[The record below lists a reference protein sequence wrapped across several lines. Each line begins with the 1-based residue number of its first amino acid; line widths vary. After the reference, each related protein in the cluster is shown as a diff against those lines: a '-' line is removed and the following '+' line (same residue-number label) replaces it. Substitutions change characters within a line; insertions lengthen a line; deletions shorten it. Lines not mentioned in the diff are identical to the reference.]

1 MGEHDFDV
9 LVVGG
14 GLSGLSAAIFTSRAG
29 LKTVVFD
36 KGESTI
42 ATVSVVNNYLG
53 FPEGIAGSEL
63 IERGRR
69 QAERFGATLKMERV
83 EELRRAHDETFVV
96 RTETGEQYRA
106 PRVIIAS
113 NKNTKAGT
121 DLGLELTGF
130 KARFIRHDGKGRT
143 PVKNAYVC
151 GRITELA
158 SQSSISVGDGA
169 STAITLI
176 SDWKGE
182 YYVDHDD

>member
-9 LVVGG
+9 LIVGG
-14 GLSGLSAAIFTSRAG
+14 GLSGLSASIFTARAG
-29 LKTVVFD
+29 LKTAVFD

-42 ATVSVVNNYLG
+42 AKVALVNNYLG
-53 FPEGIAGSEL
+53 FPEGIPGAEL
-63 IERGRR
+63 VERGRK
-69 QAERFGATLKMERV
+69 QAGRFGVVLKDERV
-83 EELRRAHDETFVV
+83 EELRREPDGSFAA
-96 RTETGEQYRA
+96 RTENGEQYRA

-113 NKNTKAGT
+113 NKNVKAAT

-130 KARFIRHDGKGRT
+130 KSRFIRHDGKGRL

-151 GRITELA
+151 GRITELP

-169 STAITLI
+169 AAAIALI

>member
-1 MGEHDFDV
+1 MSEHDFDV
-9 LVVGG
+9 LIVGG

-29 LKTVVFD
+29 LKTAVFD
-36 KGESTI
+36 RGESTI
-42 ATVSVVNNYLG
+42 AKVSVVNNYLG
-53 FPEGIAGSEL
+53 FPDGVPGAEL
-63 IERGRR
+63 IERGRT
-69 QAERFGATLKMERV
+69 QARRFGATLKMERA
-83 EELRRAHDETFVV
+83 EELRREPDGSFAV

-113 NKNTKAGT
+113 NKNVKAAT
-121 DLGLELTGF
+121 DLGLTLGGF
-130 KARFIRHDGKGRT
+130 KGRFIHHDGKGRT

-151 GRITELA
+151 GRITELP

-169 STAITLI
+169 AAAITLI